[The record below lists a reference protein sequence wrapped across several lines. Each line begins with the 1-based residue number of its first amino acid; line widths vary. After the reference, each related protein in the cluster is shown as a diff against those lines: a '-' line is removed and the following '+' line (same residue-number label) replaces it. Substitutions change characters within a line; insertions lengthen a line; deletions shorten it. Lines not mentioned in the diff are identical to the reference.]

1 MNRRNFLSQS
11 VVAGISLTA
20 ISARAQDISV
30 PAVGERELVLA
41 TEIAKNHGH
50 ALELTM
56 VDVVEALRKT
66 LEGEVIAL
74 DIKGSSGH
82 GHSLTLNEQELID
95 LIKVGTLEISSS
107 VDAGHSHGVV
117 ITLQI
122 S

>member
-20 ISARAQDISV
+20 ISARAQDIS
-30 PAVGERELVLA
+30 AAAGGERELVLA

-66 LEGEVIAL
+66 LDGEVIAL

-82 GHSLTLNEQELID
+82 GHSLTLSELELLELI
-95 LIKVGTLEISSS
+95 KAGTLEVLSS